1 MICLTNLKQEP
12 CDLNPDGTVK
22 SPDQIVKT
30 KGYMMTPCNHKYHKK
45 CLLQW
50 MQMKMECP
58 TCRARLPRIE
68 AFDGINS
75 DSDSDNS
82 DLDI

>member
-1 MICLTNLKQEP
+1 
-12 CDLNPDGTVK
+12 
-22 SPDQIVKT
+22 
-30 KGYMMTPCNHKYHKK
+30 MMTPCKHKYHKK

-50 MQMKMECP
+50 MNMKMECP

-75 DSDSDNS
+75 DTDSDNS
-82 DLDI
+82 DLDIQLR